1 MALVQPVMG
10 VHQICLL
17 NVMLTVAEVEGSA
30 HCLAFLVAQN
40 MLCFCSTS
48 KMCPM

>member
-17 NVMLTVAEVEGSA
+17 NVMLTVAEVETNK
-30 HCLAFLVAQN
+30 HKVR
-40 MLCFCSTS
+40 
-48 KMCPM
+48 KRE